1 MALAAVIVIAVIAVI
16 AVLAT
21 VKKNLTLKTVH
32 HIQMNGFGISHL
44 AAIQITLIR

>member
-1 MALAAVIVIAVIAVI
+1 MALAAVIVIAVIAV
-16 AVLAT
+16 LAT
-21 VKKNLTLKTVH
+21 VKTNLTLKTVH